1 MTPLHPAPPTGRL
14 EGRTAVITGA
24 ARGAGRA
31 CALAFAAEGA
41 DLVLL
46 DTAADIDGVPYPL
59 GTESQLAYTAEQC
72 GKLGAALLTAA
83 VDVRD
88 LDALTRLR
96 ETATARFGPP
106 DLLVNNAGVVAPSGR
121 PVHETAEE
129 DWQLM
134 LDIDLS
140 GAWRT
145 TKVFAPAMVER
156 RRGSIVNIASTAGLV
171 GYRNFAGYVAAK
183 HGLVG
188 LTKAS
193 ALDYASH
200 RVRVNAVCPG
210 NIRDEPAM
218 DGRMLSEVARA
229 LDIPAQEHEALFT
242 ADQPMHTLVD
252 PEDVAAAA
260 LWLASDASR
269 HVTGTTVTVDAGYT
283 VR

>member
-1 MTPLHPAPPTGRL
+1 MTALPPAGGTL

-31 CALAFAAEGA
+31 CALAFAAQGA

-46 DTAADIDGVPYPL
+46 DVAASIPGVPYPL
-59 GTESQLAYTAEQC
+59 GSESQLAHTADACRRQ
-72 GKLGAALLTAA
+72 GADVLTGA

-88 LDALTRLR
+88 LTALTELR
-96 ETATARFGPP
+96 ERAHDRFGAPHV
-106 DLLVNNAGVVAPSGR
+106 LVNNAGVVAPSGR

-134 LDIDLS
+134 VDIDLG
-140 GAWRT
+140 GAWRA

-156 RRGSIVNIASTAGLV
+156 RSGSIVNIASTAGLV

-193 ALDYASH
+193 ALDYASYG
-200 RVRVNAVCPG
+200 VRVNAVCPG

-229 LDIPAQEHEALFT
+229 LDVPAAEHEELFT
-242 ADQPMHTLVD
+242 ADQPMNTLVD
-252 PEDVAAAA
+252 PADVAAAA
-260 LWLASDASR
+260 LWLAGDGSR
-269 HVTGTTVTVDAGYT
+269 RVTGTTLTVDAGYSA
-283 VR
+283 R

>member
-1 MTPLHPAPPTGRL
+1 MTAVHPADGTL

-31 CALAFAAEGA
+31 CALAFAAQGA

-46 DTAADIDGVPYPL
+46 DVAAGIPGVPYPL
-59 GTESQLAYTAEQC
+59 GSESQLAHTADACRRQ
-72 GKLGAALLTAA
+72 GADVLTAA

-88 LDALTRLR
+88 LAALTELR
-96 ETATARFGPP
+96 ERTHDRFGAPHV
-106 DLLVNNAGVVAPSGR
+106 LVNNAGIVAPSGR
-121 PVHETAEE
+121 PVHETPEE

-134 LDIDLS
+134 VDIDLG
-140 GAWRT
+140 GAWRA

-156 RRGSIVNIASTAGLV
+156 RSGSIVNIASTAGLV

-193 ALDYASH
+193 ALDYASYG
-200 RVRVNAVCPG
+200 VRVNAVCPG
-210 NIRDEPAM
+210 NIWDEPAM

-229 LDIPAQEHEALFT
+229 LDVPAAEHEELFT
-242 ADQPMHTLVD
+242 ADQPMNTLVD
-252 PEDVAAAA
+252 PADVAAAA
-260 LWLASDASR
+260 LWLAGDGSR
-269 HVTGTTVTVDAGYT
+269 RVTGTTLTVDAGYSA
-283 VR
+283 R

>member
-1 MTPLHPAPPTGRL
+1 MTAVHPADGTL

-31 CALAFAAEGA
+31 CALAFAAQGA

-46 DTAADIDGVPYPL
+46 DVAAGIPGVPYPL
-59 GTESQLAYTAEQC
+59 GSESQLAHTADACRRQ
-72 GKLGAALLTAA
+72 GADVLTAA

-88 LDALTRLR
+88 LAALTELR
-96 ETATARFGPP
+96 ERTHDRFGAPHV
-106 DLLVNNAGVVAPSGR
+106 LVNNAGIVAPSGR

-134 LDIDLS
+134 VDIDLG
-140 GAWRT
+140 GAWRA

-156 RRGSIVNIASTAGLV
+156 RSGSIVNIASTAGLV

-193 ALDYASH
+193 ALDYASYG
-200 RVRVNAVCPG
+200 VRVNAVCPG

-229 LDIPAQEHEALFT
+229 LDVPAAEHEELFT
-242 ADQPMHTLVD
+242 ADQPMNTLVD
-252 PEDVAAAA
+252 PADVAAAA
-260 LWLASDASR
+260 LWLAGDGSR
-269 HVTGTTVTVDAGYT
+269 RVTGTTLTVDAGYSA
-283 VR
+283 R

>member
-1 MTPLHPAPPTGRL
+1 MTAEHPADGTL

-31 CALAFAAEGA
+31 CALAFAAQGA

-46 DTAADIDGVPYPL
+46 DVAARIPGVPYPM
-59 GTESQLAYTAEQC
+59 GSESQLAHTADAC
-72 GKLGAALLTAA
+72 RRLGADVLTAA

-88 LDALTRLR
+88 LAALTELR
-96 ETATARFGPP
+96 ERTHDRFGAPHV
-106 DLLVNNAGVVAPSGR
+106 LVNNAGIVAPSGL

-134 LDIDLS
+134 VDIDLG
-140 GAWRT
+140 GAWRA

-156 RRGSIVNIASTAGLV
+156 RSGSIVNIASTAGLV

-193 ALDYASH
+193 ALDYASYG
-200 RVRVNAVCPG
+200 VRVNAVCPG

-229 LDIPAQEHEALFT
+229 LDVPAAEHEELFT
-242 ADQPMHTLVD
+242 ADQPMNTLVD
-252 PEDVAAAA
+252 PADVAEAA
-260 LWLASDASR
+260 LWLAGDGSR
-269 HVTGTTVTVDAGYT
+269 RVTGTTLTVDAGYS

>member
-1 MTPLHPAPPTGRL
+1 MTAVHPAEGTL
-14 EGRTAVITGA
+14 EGHTAVITGA

-31 CALAFAAEGA
+31 CALAFAAQGA

-46 DTAADIDGVPYPL
+46 DVAAAISGVPYPL
-59 GTESQLAYTAEQC
+59 GSESQLAHTADACRRQ
-72 GKLGAALLTAA
+72 GADVLTAA

-88 LDALTRLR
+88 LAALTELR
-96 ETATARFGPP
+96 ERTHDRFGAPHV
-106 DLLVNNAGVVAPSGR
+106 LVNNAGVVAPSGL
-121 PVHETAEE
+121 PVHETPEE

-134 LDIDLS
+134 VDIDLG
-140 GAWRT
+140 GAWRA

-156 RRGSIVNIASTAGLV
+156 RSGSIVNIASTAGLV

-193 ALDYASH
+193 ALDYASYG
-200 RVRVNAVCPG
+200 VRVNAVCPG

-229 LDIPAQEHEALFT
+229 LDVPAAEHEELFT
-242 ADQPMHTLVD
+242 ADQPMNTLVD
-252 PEDVAAAA
+252 PADVAAAA
-260 LWLASDASR
+260 LWLAGDGSR
-269 HVTGTTVTVDAGYT
+269 RVTGTTLTVDAGYAA
-283 VR
+283 R

>member
-1 MTPLHPAPPTGRL
+1 MTAVHPADGTL

-31 CALAFAAEGA
+31 CALAFAAQGA

-46 DTAADIDGVPYPL
+46 DVAAGIPGVPYPL
-59 GTESQLAYTAEQC
+59 GSESQLAHTADACRRQ
-72 GKLGAALLTAA
+72 GADVLTAA

-88 LDALTRLR
+88 LAALTELR
-96 ETATARFGPP
+96 ERTHDRFGAPHV
-106 DLLVNNAGVVAPSGR
+106 LVNNAGIVAPSGR
-121 PVHETAEE
+121 PVHETPEE

-134 LDIDLS
+134 VDIDLG
-140 GAWRT
+140 GAWRA

-156 RRGSIVNIASTAGLV
+156 RSGSIVNIASTAGLV

-193 ALDYASH
+193 ALDYASYG
-200 RVRVNAVCPG
+200 VRVNAVCPG

-229 LDIPAQEHEALFT
+229 LDVPAAEHEELFM
-242 ADQPMHTLVD
+242 ADQPMNTLVD
-252 PEDVAAAA
+252 PADVAAAA
-260 LWLASDASR
+260 LWLAGDGSR
-269 HVTGTTVTVDAGYT
+269 RVTGTTLTVDAGYSA
-283 VR
+283 R